1 MKTPWAVK
9 SYLFSH
15 EQKINFQY
23 KLYVFLKIFFS
34 FSTEILLQVPLH
46 DVFVS
51 HQQMLFIQNMSIYF
65 IWSQLMTSI
74 S

>member
-1 MKTPWAVK
+1 MSREIIFILARTENK
-9 SYLFSH
+9 FSV
-15 EQKINFQY
+15 QI
-23 KLYVFLKIFFS
+23 VCFLKFFFA

-65 IWSQLMTSI
+65 I
-74 S
+74 